1 MDMVLECPPAIIPD
15 VESEGSHH
23 VASLTGLLTD
33 KR

>member
-1 MDMVLECPPAIIPD
+1 MDMVLECPPAD